1 MNGSGLSNRMVKR
14 VKFQKELP
22 GLEAPPW
29 PGELG
34 QKIFENVSQ
43 QGWALWKEHA
53 KMVLN
58 EFRIAPWT
66 KEGIEI
72 MQDQT
77 ENFFSAKAPP
87 FRPTTFLPRA
97 ARRGK

>member
-1 MNGSGLSNRMVKR
+1 MVKC
-14 VKFQKELP
+14 VKLQRDLP

-29 PGELG
+29 SGELG
-34 QKIFENVSQ
+34 QKILENVSQ

-77 ENFFSAKAPP
+77 EKFFFGEGATLPP
-87 FRPTTFLPRA
+87 D
-97 ARRGK
+97 

>member
-1 MNGSGLSNRMVKR
+1 MNGSGSSNRMVKR
-14 VKFQKELP
+14 VKFQKGLP

-34 QKIFENVSQ
+34 QKIFENVYQ

-72 MQDQT
+72 MQDQM
-77 ENFFSAKAPP
+77 EKFFFGEGPALPP
-87 FRPTTFLPRA
+87 DYVPPQ
-97 ARRGK
+97 

>member
-1 MNGSGLSNRMVKR
+1 MNGSGSSNRMVKC
-14 VKFQKELP
+14 VKLQRELP

-77 ENFFSAKAPP
+77 EKFFFGEGATLPP
-87 FRPTTFLPRA
+87 D
-97 ARRGK
+97 

>member
-1 MNGSGLSNRMVKR
+1 MGGSGSSNRMVKC

-22 GLEAPPW
+22 GLDAPPW

-34 QKIFENVSQ
+34 QKVFENVSQ
-43 QGWALWKEHA
+43 QAWELWKDHA

-66 KEGIEI
+66 KEGQEI
-72 MQDQT
+72 MQDQM
-77 ENFFSAKAPP
+77 EKFFFGEGAALPP
-87 FRPTTFLPRA
+87 DYVPPQ
-97 ARRGK
+97 

>member
-1 MNGSGLSNRMVKR
+1 M
-14 VKFQKELP
+14 
-22 GLEAPPW
+22 
-29 PGELG
+29 
-34 QKIFENVSQ
+34 
-43 QGWALWKEHA
+43 WKEHA

-77 ENFFSAKAPP
+77 EKFFFGEGATLPP
-87 FRPTTFLPRA
+87 D
-97 ARRGK
+97 